1 MVNLLA
7 RLQMQFVLIKWKKQN
22 KTFFEGIVIDQN
34 DKKLFKK
41 FTSHL
46 YLTLGRKLDVP
57 IMDIIFVVILQM
69 KNELG

>member
-57 IMDIIFVVILQM
+57 IMDIIFDVT
-69 KNELG
+69 NEK